1 MLTNADNCSNRNL
14 CQQSTSVNESSIY
27 SGYSDILPK
36 SPISPR
42 VKNIDR
48 DMEALTLSRQ
58 DNPYIMQQ
66 LERLSVTNEYLTEL
80 SISTHSSPARSVQ
93 RISIST
99 NDQHITSDGNFIMD
113 CEDFDDNLHDKL
125 IRSPPPNFPQKLSLF
140 VFPDSSAGSVQSYS
154 LTKSRDNSEYSPTRS
169 LMSPTFILS
178 NQRLKDKSLVSK
190 SRISNMSNE
199 KDFDDMKTHNV
210 KTHLRQNLNVNPSNY
225 SKYERRGSDS
235 SIVSNN
241 WKTCF
246 YNPSMAASS
255 SSLLSYI
262 PRYPAINSCN
272 LESNESNMSSSE
284 YNDHKEEEEEQIS
297 QYKTDSLAVMDI
309 YCDYSDDSSNQ
320 MSFISPSNSREALI
334 KDITQVT

>member
-1 MLTNADNCSNRNL
+1 
-14 CQQSTSVNESSIY
+14 
-27 SGYSDILPK
+27 
-36 SPISPR
+36 
-42 VKNIDR
+42 
-48 DMEALTLSRQ
+48 MEALTLSRQ

-93 RISIST
+93 KISIAT

-140 VFPDSSAGSVQSYS
+140 VFPESSAASVQSYS
-154 LTKSRDNSEYSPTRS
+154 LTKTRDDSEYSPTRS

-178 NQRLKDKSLVSK
+178 NHTLKGKSLVSK
-190 SRISNMSNE
+190 SRISNE

-210 KTHLRQNLNVNPSNY
+210 KTHLRPNLNVNQSNY

-255 SSLLSYI
+255 SSLLSFV
-262 PRYPAINSCN
+262 PRYSAINSCN
-272 LESNESNMSSSE
+272 LERNESNTSSSE
-284 YNDHKEEEEEQIS
+284 YNDHKDEEEEEEIS
-297 QYKTDSLAVMDI
+297 QFKTDSLDI
-309 YCDYSDDSSNQ
+309 YCNYSDNSSNQ
-320 MSFISPSNSREALI
+320 MSFISPSNSSEALI
-334 KDITQVT
+334 KDMTQVT